1 MNRTVRAGA
10 VAFGLVGLLL
20 VVALASRSG
29 HPGTGG
35 HVSTRSVPASLQ
47 DSLVTLLAIVYVL
60 MIVGVIVLFFRRRQ
74 SWQEP
79 LESHWLKN
87 FAKVMVL
94 MLVATL
100 FGYWVVTHTHF
111 HRHNAGQQQ
120 PVVGAPQRP
129 SGAGGVAPASVRSAK
144 FEWPVAAGLG
154 AVVVLVVAGI
164 VLARRRETYGPED
177 EEAFE
182 AALVR
187 LVEVTIDDLR
197 REPDPRRAVVAAYAS
212 MESVLD
218 SHGLPRSPAEA
229 PLEYLA
235 RILRDLDVRQGAVET
250 LTRLFEYAR
259 FSPHQI
265 GPELKDD
272 AIAALVSIRADLLAP
287 ESAAA

>member
-1 MNRTVRAGA
+1 M
-10 VAFGLVGLLL
+10 GLGLIGLLL
-20 VVALASRSG
+20 VVALAARAG
-29 HPGTGG
+29 HPGSDG
-35 HVSTRSVPASLQ
+35 HVTTRSVPASLQ
-47 DSLVTLLAIVYVL
+47 NSLVTLLAIVYVL
-60 MIVGVIVLFFRRRQ
+60 MIVGVIVLLFRRRH

-87 FAKVMVL
+87 LAKVMVL

-111 HRHNAGQQQ
+111 HRHQTTQ
-120 PVVGAPQRP
+120 PQVVVGAPQQP
-129 SGAGGVAPASVRSAK
+129 AGGSRIATGAVRSAK

-154 AVVVLVVAGI
+154 AIVVLVALAI
-164 VLARRRETYGPED
+164 VLARRRESSRPED

-182 AALVR
+182 AALLR
-187 LVEVTIDDLR
+187 AVEVTIDDLR
-197 REPDPRRAVVAAYAS
+197 SEPDPRRAVVAAYAS
-212 MESVLD
+212 MERVLD

-235 RILRDLDVRQGAVET
+235 RILRELEVRESAVGT

-272 AIAALVSIRADLLAP
+272 AIAALVAVRADLVAP
-287 ESAAA
+287 ETAAA